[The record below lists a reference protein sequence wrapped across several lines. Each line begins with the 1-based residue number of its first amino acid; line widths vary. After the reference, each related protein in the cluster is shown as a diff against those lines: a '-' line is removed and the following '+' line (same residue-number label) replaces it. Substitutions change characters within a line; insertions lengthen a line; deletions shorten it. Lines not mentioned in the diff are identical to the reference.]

1 MINFAFHLTWPWF
14 KDIYAVSKDY
24 FWKCWQLS
32 KNKALEIQVSRGGDS
47 IVGLE
52 FRWDVNCDHA
62 GVSFDI
68 ELFRRFLHVNLYD
81 KRHWNYEKNRYVNYD
96 DPDEVAEYW

>member
-14 KDIYAVSKDY
+14 KHNHEFSKDY
-24 FWKCWQLS
+24 FWKCWNLT
-32 KNKALEIQVSRGGDS
+32 KHKAFEIQLSRGGNS
-47 IVGLE
+47 LIGFG
-52 FRWDVNCDHA
+52 FRWDANCDHA
-62 GVSFDI
+62 GVSLDI
-68 ELFRRFLHVNLYD
+68 DLFRRFLHLNFYD